1 MVDISVVMVYSV
13 IVIIFLL
20 LGFGAVILRVAC
32 SMVGVDIP
40 EFGRA
45 MMITFL
51 AWIAN
56 AAMIIV
62 INLVIVVVMSATGG
76 NPQAAQITASVLSL
90 PVILCFSAAIYSFM
104 LETKFGKGILILLV
118 QQVVL
123 IIIAASVYAIV
134 WAIYTALG
142 VAMF

>member
-56 AAMIIV
+56 AAVVIV
-62 INLVIVVVMSATGG
+62 IYLVMGAGSG

-90 PVILCFSAAIYSFM
+90 PVNLCLSAAIYSFM
-104 LETKFGKGILILLV
+104 LETTFGKGILILLV
-118 QQVVL
+118 QQLVL
-123 IIIAASVYAIV
+123 IIIAASVYTIV